1 MNRNRIIGAVLALG
15 LLAGGGFGFKAMAQ
29 SNLTTQ
35 TPQSQGQI
43 YQGGMMNG
51 NFGGMMNGNFGNNF
65 GGFMRGMRGFWNGNQ
80 GPELT
85 QDQQKEVN
93 NLRTQL
99 QNLMVDYRDQMVQAR
114 EKLTNAITSG
124 IKTDILSAWE
134 EMKALQLDVQA
145 KVKPTK
151 DQIAAIVGIDQD
163 ALDFM
168 TENFQ
173 NSYMSQQMD
182 QLKNAATD
190 EAAKTIIDGLQGDR
204 GFGFNGPGM
213 MNRNGGTGFGG
224 FGGGCQGR
232 GFRR

>member
-93 NLRTQL
+93 NLIKK
-99 QNLMVDYRDQMVQAR
+99 
-114 EKLTNAITSG
+114 EK
-124 IKTDILSAWE
+124 
-134 EMKALQLDVQA
+134 EMKKKDA
-145 KVKPTK
+145 KDLHGKHK
-151 DQIAAIVGIDQD
+151 RD
-163 ALDFM
+163 
-168 TENFQ
+168 N
-173 NSYMSQQMD
+173 
-182 QLKNAATD
+182 
-190 EAAKTIIDGLQGDR
+190 
-204 GFGFNGPGM
+204 
-213 MNRNGGTGFGG
+213 
-224 FGGGCQGR
+224 
-232 GFRR
+232 